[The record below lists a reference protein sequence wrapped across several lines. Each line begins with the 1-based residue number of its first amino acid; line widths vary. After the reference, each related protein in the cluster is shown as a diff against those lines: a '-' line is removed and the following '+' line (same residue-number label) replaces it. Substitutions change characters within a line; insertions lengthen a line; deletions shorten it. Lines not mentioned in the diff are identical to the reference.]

1 MAVIAAVEFDSD
13 TLIGGAVV
21 IAELDLETGLG
32 RCVEALT
39 TELDLDMGCGGCV
52 GVGVVEDERMV
63 AAEFAREREGGED
76 EQGEGEQ
83 GGGASLHR
91 LAGPTGHD
99 RAP

>member
-21 IAELDLETGLG
+21 TAELDLETGLG
-32 RCVEALT
+32 RSVEALT

-63 AAEFAREREGGED
+63 AVEFAREREGRACDSWLLEL
-76 EQGEGEQ
+76 EG
-83 GGGASLHR
+83 
-91 LAGPTGHD
+91 
-99 RAP
+99 APDNGDDD